1 MGAAGYI
8 GLVILQISLLSTAT
22 TVRSAQPSRQKEPKM
37 AGSTHNAAKNNTQ
50 WAADPLRGWI
60 PAEPRHEEKE
70 KKSATKQR
78 QQTKPNDRR
87 NKFQSN
93 QPKEEQK

>member
-1 MGAAGYI
+1 MGAAGFI
-8 GLVILQISLLSTAT
+8 GLAILQIGLLSVAAP
-22 TVRSAQPSRQKEPKM
+22 VRSAQPSRQKGYKM
-37 AGSTHNAAKNNTQ
+37 AGSTPSAAKENTQ
-50 WAADPLRGWI
+50 WAADPLRGWV
-60 PAEPRHEEKE
+60 PAEMRHEEKE

>member
-1 MGAAGYI
+1 MKAAGYI
-8 GLVILQISLLSTAT
+8 GLAILQIGLLSVAT
-22 TVRSAQPSRQKEPKM
+22 PVRSAQPSRQKEPKT
-37 AGSTHNAAKNNTQ
+37 AGSTHRAAKNNTQ

-60 PAEPRHEEKE
+60 PTETRHDEKE

-78 QQTKPNDRR
+78 QQTKPNDRT

-93 QPKEEQK
+93 QPKEGKK